1 MKNNNS
7 QSKDDERLIK
17 ILNRIGRMYSDVRP
31 GFAERIKKQIPEN
44 LVPRQHS
51 PRSMKD
57 IINMRIGKLAAA
69 VILVGEIILLLSLL
83 GGVNLADEASTQ
95 GRILAKRY
103 LGPVKENWSILA
115 DYLERYGYSIE
126 SGRKIVECKTK
137 AQEYTSRVQRKLK
150 PKTIEP
156 RHKETQDDIDAKGLV
171 AVVDER
177 EAGPGRPLDQKQSA
191 EWSQLKTDK
200 VQDSIMES
208 NEQAVIDALKA
219 FGRITGTYPSELSIL
234 TVMKEF
240 RSAYKTKK
248 TGKTIPNQIL
258 ADKTRKLER
267 LCEIYEQM
275 LKKGKEPAYHGDKV
289 EPGNENAILMRWRL
303 VTGEYRVIFANLQTG
318 TVTAE
323 QLELLEAEL
332 SK

>member
-1 MKNNNS
+1 MKNNNP
-7 QSKDDERLIK
+7 QPKNDEKLIK

-31 GFAERIKKQIPEN
+31 GLAERIKNQIPEN
-44 LVPRQHS
+44 LVSQQQG

-57 IINMRIGKLAAA
+57 IMNIRIGKLAAA

-83 GGVNLADEASTQ
+83 GGVDLADEASTQ

-103 LGPVKENWSILA
+103 LGPVEENWSILA
-115 DYLERYGYSIE
+115 SYLERYGYSIE
-126 SGRKIVECKTK
+126 LGRETGEFKTNTH
-137 AQEYTSRVQRKLK
+137 EYTVRAQRELK
-150 PKTIEP
+150 PKTIGP
-156 RHKETQDDIDAKGLV
+156 KHKETQEIDAEGLV

-177 EAGPGRPLDQKQSA
+177 EAGPGRPLDQKQGA
-191 EWSQLKTDK
+191 EWPLLKTGK
-200 VQDSIMES
+200 VQDSTIGT

-219 FGRITGTYPSELSIL
+219 FGRVTGTYPSELSIL

-240 RSAYKTKK
+240 RSAHKAKK
-248 TGKTIPNQIL
+248 AGKTIPNHIL
-258 ADKTRKLER
+258 ANTTRKLER

-289 EPGNENAILMRWRL
+289 GPGKENEVLMRWRL